1 MWVAVQQLLEKQKPI
16 SHFSHYLK
24 IQPRSPTNKNTSA
37 ITLLINNMG
46 GEKKWAGREEQ
57 SNH

>member
-16 SHFSHYLK
+16 SHFSHHLK
-24 IQPRSPTNKNTSA
+24 IQPRTTNKNTRA

-57 SNH
+57 CNH